1 MLDEEFD
8 KVRRRLIA
16 CGFSLNDVKKI
27 QYGLQFKAIFGEEE
41 GIIRIFENKK
51 TGITID
57 TSLIKGTNLI
67 IKVKACLEI
76 ENKKFNAKPS
86 QFQNLDNKFDFYIGS
101 DESGKGDYFGPLVV
115 AGVMVSNENLSYL
128 ENLDIKD
135 SKLLKEDKIFY
146 LESEIINSK
155 IPYKRITLLPERYNK
170 IYTDC
175 LLQNTNLNDILA
187 KAHCEADRSFLNASD
202 KFKIVVDK
210 FSINSGMDNMFASF
224 KNVTFLEVE
233 RSESKFLY
241 VAAASILARAKF
253 LRELKRLS
261 KEIGFVLKRG
271 SVNVGPLAQQIVDA
285 YGFEGLKRV
294 AKIHFKITKGIK
306 FEKC

>member
-8 KVRRRLIA
+8 KIKRRLIV
-16 CGFSLNDVKKI
+16 CGFLLSEIKKI

-41 GIIRIFENKK
+41 GIIRIYENKK
-51 TGITID
+51 YGIKID
-57 TSLIKGTNLI
+57 TSLMKGTNLI
-67 IKVKACLEI
+67 NKFNACLER
-76 ENKKFNAKPS
+76 KKLNFNPS
-86 QFQNLDNKFDFYIGS
+86 LFQNLDDTFDFYIGS

-115 AGVMVSNENLSYL
+115 AGVMVSNENLNYL
-128 ENLDIKD
+128 ENLGIKD
-135 SKLLKEDKIFY
+135 SKLLKEDKVFY

-175 LLQNTNLNDILA
+175 LLKNTNLNDILA
-187 KAHCEADRSFLNASD
+187 KAHCEVDRSFLNAND

-210 FSINSGMDNMFASF
+210 FSINSGMDNMFANF
-224 KNVTFLEVE
+224 KNVKFLEIE

-253 LRELKRLS
+253 LREMKRLS
-261 KEIGFVLKRG
+261 KEIGFTLKRG
-271 SVNVGPLAQQIVDA
+271 SVNVGPLAQQIADT

-294 AKIHFKITKGIK
+294 AKLHFKITKGIK

>member
-8 KVRRRLIA
+8 KIKRRLIS
-16 CGFSLNDVKKI
+16 CGFLLSDVKKI
-27 QYGLQFKAIFGEEE
+27 QYGLQLKAIFGVEE

-51 TGITID
+51 SGVKTD
-57 TSLIKGTNLI
+57 TSLIRSTNLI
-67 IKVKACLEI
+67 NKVNACLE
-76 ENKKFNAKPS
+76 NKKLNFKPVLL
-86 QFQNLDNKFDFYIGS
+86 QNCDDTFDFYIGS

-128 ENLDIKD
+128 ENLGIKD
-135 SKLLKEDKIFY
+135 SKLLKEEKIFY

-155 IPYKRITLLPERYNK
+155 ISYKRITLLPERYNK

-175 LLQNTNLNDILA
+175 LLENTNLNDILT
-187 KAHCEADRSFLNASD
+187 KAHYEVDSSFLNAKD
-202 KFKIVVDK
+202 KFKVVVDK
-210 FSINSGMDNMFASF
+210 FSINSGMNNMFANF
-224 KNVTFLEVE
+224 KNVRFLEVE

-261 KEIGFVLKRG
+261 EEIGFALKKG
-271 SVNVGPLAQQIVDA
+271 SVNVGPLAQQIADT

-306 FEKC
+306 FEKY